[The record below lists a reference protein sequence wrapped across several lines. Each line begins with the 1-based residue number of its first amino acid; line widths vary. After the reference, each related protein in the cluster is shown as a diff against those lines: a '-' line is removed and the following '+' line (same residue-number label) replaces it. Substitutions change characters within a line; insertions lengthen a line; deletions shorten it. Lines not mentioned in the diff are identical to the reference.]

1 MNSEGGVGAQ
11 GRHFGGARKARAGRY
26 WPALILYL
34 CISISVFVDFSF
46 VFVYLYIFLGY
57 ILWELANTDPHWLS
71 KRRNIYMYF
80 YNCIFVFVFVFRIFN
95 CLFQKRENVPPSLIY
110 SQVFFME
117 TLKWETE
124 PEANAAVPRFASCK
138 NLPHSQVL
146 DFYICGFWLVF
157 SFCTELSSYSHKL
170 WIFVFLHF
178 YFEFSSW
185 KSLIFQFLGLCICMN
200 FYLSSVLDIC
210 LYIYVCEYVTR
221 KL

>member
-1 MNSEGGVGAQ
+1 
-11 GRHFGGARKARAGRY
+11 
-26 WPALILYL
+26 
-34 CISISVFVDFSF
+34 
-46 VFVYLYIFLGY
+46 
-57 ILWELANTDPHWLS
+57 
-71 KRRNIYMYF
+71 
-80 YNCIFVFVFVFRIFN
+80 
-95 CLFQKRENVPPSLIY
+95 
-110 SQVFFME
+110 ME

-178 YFEFSSW
+178 YFEFCSS
-185 KSLIFQFLGLCICMN
+185 KSLIFQFLGLCICMY

-210 LYIYVCEYVTR
+210 LYICVWVCDYKVITVLPPTFVFDSLYLYLCLCVCICICIRFLQELVGLLFLDTLG
-221 KL
+221 K